1 MALCAQAAA
10 EKEKE
15 TVKEEVEK
23 EVVTPAV
30 EKPKYGGV
38 LKLASCEDIA
48 HFDEVLDKAELMTKE
63 G

>member
-1 MALCAQAAA
+1 MVA
-10 EKEKE
+10 
-15 TVKEEVEK
+15 
-23 EVVTPAV
+23 PAV

>member
-1 MALCAQAAA
+1 M

-15 TVKEEVEK
+15 TVREEVEK

-38 LKLASCEDIA
+38 LKLSSCEGTT